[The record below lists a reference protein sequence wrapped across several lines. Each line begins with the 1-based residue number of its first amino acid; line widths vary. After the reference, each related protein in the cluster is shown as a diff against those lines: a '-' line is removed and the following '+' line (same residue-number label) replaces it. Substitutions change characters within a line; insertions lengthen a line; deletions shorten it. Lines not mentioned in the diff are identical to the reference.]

1 MTPGSDDMD
10 PRVAQANERT
20 LLAWLRT
27 GIGLMAFGFVVA
39 RSSSWVS
46 ALTGSAATE
55 GGAFAWLGIAVIGL
69 GTVFSVLAGVEYARI
84 RRAILERRPVSTRG
98 SLALLLVGLVALAGL
113 VMAVLLASRAV

>member
-1 MTPGSDDMD
+1 MADRPDLD

-46 ALTGSAATE
+46 ALSGRLATE
-55 GGAFAWLGIAVIGL
+55 GGSFAWIGIAIVAL
-69 GTVFSVLAGVEYARI
+69 GTVFSALAGVEYVRV
-84 RRAILERRPVSTRG
+84 RRAILSGSGVSTR
-98 SLALLLVGLVALAGL
+98 SALPLLLAALVALAG
-113 VMAVLLASRAV
+113 VAMAVLLASRAL

>member
-1 MTPGSDDMD
+1 MADRVELD

-46 ALTGSAATE
+46 AIGGRAATE
-55 GGAFAWLGIAVIGL
+55 GGAFAWIGIGVIAL
-69 GTVFSVLAGVEYARI
+69 GTVFSALAGIEYVRI
-84 RRAILERRPVSTRG
+84 RRAILSGSAIATR
-98 SLALLLVGLVALAGL
+98 SALPLLLAALVALAGL
-113 VMAVLLASRAV
+113 VMAGLLAWRAL

>member
-46 ALTGSAATE
+46 ALTGHATE

-69 GTVFSVLAGVEYARI
+69 GTVFTVLAGVEYARI

-98 SLALLLVGLVALAGL
+98 SLALLLVTLVALAGL
-113 VMAVLLASRAV
+113 VMAALLASRAV